1 MSEQSKQPT
10 NEKSIIAQEIRN
22 LLRTKSNADISL
34 TELTAILKSKGLSE
48 TDLLK
53 PDSLMIEI
61 NKIKASEP
69 TNENGSAKILEAKDA
84 EKMKTSA
91 DAKHVEKAIE
101 GEPKPNNNTSVESIL
116 SGGPNNLGNDH
127 IGGVRQ

>member
-53 PDSLMIEI
+53 PDSLTIEI

-69 TNENGSAKILEAKDA
+69 TNENESAKILEAKDA
-84 EKMKTSA
+84 EKGKASA
-91 DAKHVEKAIE
+91 YDKHVEKAKD

-127 IGGVRQ
+127 TGGRH